1 MKNPLLYEV
10 NTRCWLREWA
20 EREGRKL
27 TLATI
32 PEAELQGWQEWGF
45 THIWLMGVWETS
57 SQSRM
62 QAQEDPQLR
71 GLYDEVLPG
80 WREEDVPGSPY
91 AIDEYEVAKSLGGN
105 RALEK
110 LRGRLAKR
118 GMKLILDFVPNH
130 FGLGHRWAKTR
141 PDWFVNG
148 GEGNQGVVPVETP
161 AGPRWLALGK
171 DPNFPPWP
179 DTLQIDYR
187 RPAVRAAMIRILG
200 RIASQCDGVRCDMAM
215 LVLNEVFAR
224 TWAHQPLEA
233 EPPTAEFWVEAIA
246 AVREQAP
253 EFVFLAEA
261 YWGLE
266 GRLQELGFDYTYD
279 KHVYDCLMHHQL
291 GELQRHLGEAPASYV
306 ARSAHFLENH
316 DEPRVATR
324 LSPAEQWAAALVI
337 LGLPGMGFLQEGQ
350 LTGARV
356 RVPVQ
361 LGRRP
366 REAMAGRIGEMYE
379 ELLRVRA
386 GSALANGEG
395 RVLRPEAAWTDNPTA
410 QNFVVTQWQI
420 EPGEFDLVV
429 VNLAAHRSQCRVRLE
444 IAGLAG
450 RQWTLRDR
458 LGTEVYERSGDEM
471 AGAGLFLDLPEHG
484 SQIFQ
489 CK

>member
-10 NTRCWLREWA
+10 NTRCWLRDWE

-32 PEAELQGWQEWGF
+32 PEEELQCWREWGF

-57 SQSRM
+57 PESRA
-62 QAQEDPQLR
+62 QAREDTLLR
-71 GLYDEVLPG
+71 GQYDEVLPG
-80 WREEDVPGSPY
+80 WQEEDVPGSPY
-91 AIDEYEVAKSLGGN
+91 AIGDYKVAKSLGGTH
-105 RALEK
+105 ALEK
-110 LRGRLAKR
+110 LRERLAKR

-130 FGLGHRWAKTR
+130 FGLGHRWAKSR
-141 PDWFVNG
+141 PDWLVNG
-148 GEGNQGVVPVETP
+148 AEGDAGVVREETS
-161 AGPRWLALGK
+161 AGPRWLSLGK

-179 DTLQIDYR
+179 DTLQIEYR
-187 RPAVRAAMIRILG
+187 RPAVRAAMIRVLKG
-200 RIASQCDGVRCDMAM
+200 IASQCDGARCDMAM
-215 LVLNEVFAR
+215 LALNEVFAR
-224 TWAHQPLEA
+224 TWAHRPLEA
-233 EPPTAEFWVEAIA
+233 EPPTSEFWAA
-246 AVREQAP
+246 AVAAVKRQAP

-291 GELQRHLGEAPASYV
+291 GELQRHLREAPAGYV

-324 LSPAEQWAAALVI
+324 LSPAEQRAAALAI
-337 LGLPGMGFLQEGQ
+337 LGLPGMGFLHDGQ

-379 ELLRVRA
+379 EILRVRA
-386 GSALANGEG
+386 ESALANGKG
-395 RVLRPEAAWTDNPTA
+395 WVLRPEAAWTGNPTA
-410 QNFVVTQWQI
+410 QNFVVTQWQV

-458 LGTEVYERSGDEM
+458 LGPEVYERSGDEM
-471 AGAGLFLDLPEHG
+471 AGVGLFLDLPEHG